1 MNDNPLSNLRNWLQF
16 FVKNFLGFSKRA
28 KDKSLRMRLLAI
40 VIFIS
45 LTACAG
51 ATSAPLE
58 FAPNG
63 DIIQQA
69 IAQQLH
75 QQLNPLSQQL
85 NTAHPDLDIGQIN
98 VKKIESV
105 VISELPTYHLQG
117 TYHLKLILPHQIV
130 EQKNNHFNIYL
141 QRQAEGKTWRLLS
154 KDNKASDETQWKS
167 YLVGLPIP
175 KN

>member
-1 MNDNPLSNLRNWLQF
+1 MNDNPFSNLRNWLQI
-16 FVKNFLGFSKRA
+16 FVENFLGFSQRVT
-28 KDKSLRMRLLAI
+28 DKSLRMRLLAI
-40 VIFIS
+40 VILMS

-85 NTAHPDLDIGQIN
+85 NTTHPDLDIGQIN
-98 VKKIESV
+98 VKNIESI

-117 TYHLKLILPHQIV
+117 TYNVKLILPHQIV
-130 EQKNNHFNIYL
+130 EQKSNHFNVYL

-154 KDNKASDETQWKS
+154 KDPNASDEMQWKS
-167 YLVGLPIP
+167 YLIKAKEG
-175 KN
+175 